1 MDKHSFSTNKT
12 DAILEEA
19 YIEELEELEARP
31 KQSVVY
37 FSQISSRPSED
48 DVLEEDEW

>member
-1 MDKHSFSTNKT
+1 MDKHSFSTNNT

-19 YIEELEELEARP
+19 YIQELEELEARP
-31 KQSVVY
+31 RQSEIY

-48 DVLEEDEW
+48 DDLEDEW